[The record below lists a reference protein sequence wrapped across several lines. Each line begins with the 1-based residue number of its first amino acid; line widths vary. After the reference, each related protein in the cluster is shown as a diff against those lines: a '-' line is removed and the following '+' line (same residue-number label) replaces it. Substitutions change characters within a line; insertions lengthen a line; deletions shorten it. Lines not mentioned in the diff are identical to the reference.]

1 MWYMNDENLQN
12 SYNDLL
18 EQYKSLSSSYNKM
31 RAQAEYDIENAKQ
44 TKAACKYI
52 VIILIL
58 LFSAITSAIDLTNSK
73 ADYKLS
79 RQEYNELLENT
90 RRKAHENGYQEGF
103 SVGKTE
109 GYQSGYD
116 VGTNEGYQTGYDAGM
131 SDGVLESSEAYA
143 EIANAWS
150 DGYDS
155 GYEQATADIEAV
167 TPSTSES
174 SNSNHSSE
182 YMAGYTDGYSAA
194 GGEEDIETIYERGY
208 ETGLEAGA
216 SFDYDSAWQEG
227 YDYGYRYGSSSSS
240 ANTASSNTTTAP
252 QVVETPASTVTT
264 YDYVINTST
273 GKFHYPWCSS
283 VGKMNESNKWYYNG
297 THDDVVN
304 MGYVPCK
311 RCCP

>member
-1 MWYMNDENLQN
+1 MGDENLQN
-12 SYNDLL
+12 SYNELL
-18 EQYKSLSSSYNKM
+18 EQYTSLSSSYNKM

-79 RQEYNELLENT
+79 RQEYNDILENT

-103 SVGKTE
+103 SVGKTD

-116 VGTNEGYQTGYDAGM
+116 AGTNEGYQTGYDAGM
-131 SDGVLESSEAYA
+131 ADGVLESSEAYA

-155 GYEQATADIEAV
+155 GYEQATVDIETVAANAA
-167 TPSTSES
+167 TSQPSHDSG
-174 SNSNHSSE
+174 

-194 GGEEDIETIYERGY
+194 GGGENVETIYERGY
-208 ETGLEAGA
+208 EAGLEAA
-216 SFDYDSAWQEG
+216 SSL
-227 YDYGYRYGSSSSS
+227 
-240 ANTASSNTTTAP
+240 SSNTAPAP
-252 QVVETPASTVTT
+252 QAVETPAPTVAT

-273 GKFHYPWCSS
+273 GKFHYSWCSS
-283 VGKMNESNKWYYNG
+283 VGQMKESNKWYYNG

-304 MGYVPCK
+304 MGYVPCR

>member
-1 MWYMNDENLQN
+1 MNDENLQN

-31 RAQAEYDIENAKQ
+31 RAQAEYDIANAKK
-44 TKAACKYI
+44 TKEACKYI
-52 VIILIL
+52 VIILIF
-58 LFSAITSAIDLTNSK
+58 LFAAITSAVDLTNSK

-79 RQEYNELLENT
+79 KQEYNDLIENT

-103 SVGKTE
+103 SVGKTD

-116 VGTNEGYQTGYDAGM
+116 AGTNEGYQTGYDAGM
-131 SDGVLESSEAYA
+131 ADGVLESSEAYA

-155 GYEQATADIEAV
+155 GYEQATVDIETVAANAA
-167 TPSTSES
+167 TSQPSHDSG
-174 SNSNHSSE
+174 

-194 GGEEDIETIYERGY
+194 GDEENVETIYERGY
-208 ETGLEAGA
+208 EAGLEAG
-216 SFDYDSAWQEG
+216 
-227 YDYGYRYGSSSSS
+227 SSL
-240 ANTASSNTTTAP
+240 SSNTAPAP
-252 QVVETPASTVTT
+252 QAVETPAPTVAT

-273 GKFHYPWCSS
+273 GKFHYSWCSS
-283 VGKMNESNKWYYNG
+283 VGQMKESNKWYYNG

-304 MGYVPCK
+304 MGYVPCQ

>member
-1 MWYMNDENLQN
+1 MNDENLQN

-90 RRKAHENGYQEGF
+90 RRKAHDNGYQEGF

-155 GYEQATADIEAV
+155 GYEQATADTEAGASNAV
-167 TPSTSES
+167 TSPPSTSES

-194 GGEEDIETIYERGY
+194 GGEENIETIYERGY
-208 ETGLEAGA
+208 EAGLEAG
-216 SFDYDSAWQEG
+216 
-227 YDYGYRYGSSSSS
+227 SSL
-240 ANTASSNTTTAP
+240 SSNTAPAP
-252 QVVETPASTVTT
+252 QAVETPTPTVAT

-273 GKFHYPWCSS
+273 GKFHYSWCSS
-283 VGKMNESNKWYYNG
+283 VGQMKESNKWYYNG

-304 MGYVPCK
+304 MGYVPCQ